1 MRLLLGMIVVLFCL
15 PATAQAQEDI
25 GLLRSLGVH
34 TQDAYPTGFATLADG
49 TVVFSA
55 DDGAHGRELWR
66 TDGTAEGTQLLAD
79 LVPGL
84 VGSEPD
90 LIESVGRMAYF
101 TAFSVLGRREV
112 WRTDGTAKGTR
123 SIAGLEG
130 APAERTARAA
140 READPPRIAFQPLGD
155 DVVWATYL
163 DNGEPALIAS
173 DGERMRVLDVFPP
186 GKTTELRLRG
196 STGDV
201 AYVSRNGQLYRTDG
215 TRAGTTAL
223 ELYMGDNALVV
234 VGDHIAIN
242 GYSPEA
248 SSWVVYTLGPDATSP
263 TVLGAWSGVLHAIG
277 NHLYFGNQSGMHV
290 WTPGGSVRTLHPDE
304 PLWGYSPSYG
314 AYTIAESGGDVYWT
328 AWDGTDS
335 KARLYH
341 SDGTSAGPIGRGRFW
356 FPLSLTPISGGRVLF
371 YAGDESV
378 PLDGSITYRNLLWV
392 SDGTEAGTRR

>member
-101 TAFSVLGRREV
+101 TASSVLGRREV

-130 APAERTARAA
+130 RAGGTHRARGTRGRPAADRLPAA
-140 READPPRIAFQPLGD
+140 RRRRRLGD
-155 DVVWATYL
+155 LL
-163 DNGEPALIAS
+163 DNGEPRADRERRRADARARRLSSGEDDRAAAAGIDRRRGVCLAQRPAVPHRRYPRGDDGARAL
-173 DGERMRVLDVFPP
+173 
-186 GKTTELRLRG
+186 
-196 STGDV
+196 
-201 AYVSRNGQLYRTDG
+201 
-215 TRAGTTAL
+215 
-223 ELYMGDNALVV
+223 
-234 VGDHIAIN
+234 
-242 GYSPEA
+242 
-248 SSWVVYTLGPDATSP
+248 
-263 TVLGAWSGVLHAIG
+263 
-277 NHLYFGNQSGMHV
+277 
-290 WTPGGSVRTLHPDE
+290 
-304 PLWGYSPSYG
+304 YG
-314 AYTIAESGGDVYWT
+314 
-328 AWDGTDS
+328 
-335 KARLYH
+335 
-341 SDGTSAGPIGRGRFW
+341 
-356 FPLSLTPISGGRVLF
+356 
-371 YAGDESV
+371 
-378 PLDGSITYRNLLWV
+378 
-392 SDGTEAGTRR
+392 